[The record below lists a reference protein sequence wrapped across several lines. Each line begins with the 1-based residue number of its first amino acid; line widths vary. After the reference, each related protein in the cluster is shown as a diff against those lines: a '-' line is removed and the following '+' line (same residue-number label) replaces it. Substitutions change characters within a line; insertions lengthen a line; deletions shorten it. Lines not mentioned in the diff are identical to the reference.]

1 MLDIISLGACICIQ
15 HFFSLLKREREEI
28 MLRDTIL

>member
-1 MLDIISLGACICIQ
+1 MLDIINIACMCIQ